1 MFCILLVRQL
11 EPAKFLL
18 VKVNILS
25 RGAPATHK
33 GSEEVV
39 GHVPGPERRQRGSIL
54 TSNLIALAA
63 RNPPIESLLVVK
75 LLHQALLG
83 QVVHAVVDFLR
94 LPQRHVPVS
103 EQTPVALAVQKATL

>member
-18 VKVNILS
+18 FKVNILL
-25 RGAPATHK
+25 RAPATHK

-75 LLHQALLG
+75 LLHQT
-83 QVVHAVVDFLR
+83 FL
-94 LPQRHVPVS
+94 
-103 EQTPVALAVQKATL
+103 